1 MCALADEITHPT
13 FLSFPVIAARLLFAA
28 VLGGLIGFER
38 EWRARPAGL
47 RTHILICVAAATFGI
62 LTVEISHSSAFTGR
76 ATAVDPLRA
85 VEAVTAGVAF
95 LAAGSILFTR
105 GKVEG
110 LTTGAGMWLA
120 GAVGLSCGFG
130 LWQIAGLG
138 TFLILVV
145 MGLLHTFEVKL
156 GIAADKKKRD
166 GSHFQRSREE
176 DGKDDADR
184 GC

>member
-1 MCALADEITHPT
+1 MGALTEEFAHPT
-13 FLSFPVIAARLLFAA
+13 FLAFPVIAARLLFAA
-28 VLGGLIGFER
+28 LLGALIGFER

-62 LTVEISHSSAFTGR
+62 LTVEISHSTAFTGR
-76 ATAVDPLRA
+76 EMVIDPLRA

-105 GKVEG
+105 GKVHG

-156 GIAADKKKRD
+156 GLAADKKD
-166 GSHFQRSREE
+166 HG
-176 DGKDDADR
+176 GKDAHARKDDSDDR
-184 GC
+184 C

>member
-1 MCALADEITHPT
+1 MSALTEELVHPT
-13 FLSFPVIAARLLFAA
+13 FVAFPVIAARLLFAA
-28 VLGGLIGFER
+28 LLGALIGFER

-62 LTVEISHSSAFTGR
+62 LTVEIAHSSAFAGR
-76 ATAVDPLRA
+76 QTVSDPLRA

-105 GKVEG
+105 GKVQG

-156 GIAADKKKRD
+156 GIAADKQ
-166 GSHFQRSREE
+166 GHREPSKTAKA
-176 DGKDDADR
+176 GKDDHDDR
-184 GC
+184 C